1 MIPSPQ
7 GLAGAYALYK
17 VPRTPS
23 PRLADWAA
31 GRPRGGAQEDERR
44 GQKAEGGPREAYP
57 GQGQPPATIGGPP
70 APRSAKRRLRAA
82 PAQTELTV
90 AGERFPAGG
99 RVDVRLDSEDWSLPG
114 TTTNLGEKGDFSG
127 LEIKPRRRPRAS
139 EGLSPPTPPP
149 RPRRARIRVKPVRA
163 TSGDSTLRGVAWQVL
178 LNRAGDGSGCPT
190 GEPPKRLPVFLA
202 AVARGLVVG
211 SVSALERESPH
222 EPHGP

>member
-1 MIPSPQ
+1 MRTRSTRCR
-7 GLAGAYALYK
+7 GHLVRALPTGRLGDRAAARRRTTAAAK
-17 VPRTPS
+17 RPRED
-23 PRLADWAA
+23 R
-31 GRPRGGAQEDERR
+31 GRPIRGKE
-44 GQKAEGGPREAYP
+44 
-57 GQGQPPATIGGPP
+57 PPATIGGPP